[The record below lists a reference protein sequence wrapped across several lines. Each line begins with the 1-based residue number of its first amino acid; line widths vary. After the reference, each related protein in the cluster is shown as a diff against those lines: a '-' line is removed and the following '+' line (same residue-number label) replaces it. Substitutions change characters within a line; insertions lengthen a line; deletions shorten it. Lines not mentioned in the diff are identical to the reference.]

1 MKPTQTPAL
10 PAHRTEPDPDCQL
23 RDKPQHKKP
32 EPKGGW
38 QVRHD
43 KETDKP

>member
-1 MKPTQTPAL
+1 MSQTPTPL
-10 PAHRTEPDPDCQL
+10 PAHRTEPDPDCKL
-23 RDKPQHKKP
+23 RDKPQRKKP
-32 EPKGGW
+32 QPVDGW

>member
-1 MKPTQTPAL
+1 MTTLPEPAK
-10 PAHRTEPDPDCQL
+10 RTEPDPDCKL
-23 RDKPQHKKP
+23 RDKPQRKKP

-43 KETDKP
+43 KEPKV